1 MGVATLV
8 ILPHLPWESHYGPG
22 EGVLVR
28 GSVHRRHV
36 WPALAAILLVALV
49 VLGAAWIAYL
59 RQLAELER
67 QVGDRLTLNL
77 RAVESE
83 IERFRYLPDVIG
95 QDRRIADMLREP
107 GADGAISAANAY
119 LEAVRGASG
128 ADELYVLDLSGETLA
143 ASNWQ
148 EPGSFVGHNYAFRPY
163 FTDAVAKGRGRFYA
177 VGVTTGKP
185 GYFLASRLDD
195 GDRPLGV
202 VVTKLDMS
210 PLSVTWAAAGEMSA
224 IADRDGVVFLSGAPG
239 WLYRPMLPLDAVTV
253 GLLQAERRY
262 DGIDVAAAPPLVA
275 GSLEDRAGL
284 TVDVSGE
291 TYLLRL
297 RGIEPDGWQLLSALP
312 LEPVRREAALIGG
325 LAGLLS
331 VVALGAWLLARQR
344 RQFVRLK
351 LDRHATLERRVAERT
366 EALGREVEERRRT
379 EVELRAAQENL
390 IHAAKLAA
398 LGRMSAAI
406 VHEVS
411 QPLSALDNT
420 LAAADLHAERG
431 AAAEVQRNLSSARRL
446 LRRMQRTV
454 KHLRTF
460 SSRREPGPP
469 EPVDVG
475 AVVEA
480 ALDIV
485 APQARDGGVLIDSL
499 VPEGL
504 PAVSGNAVRLEQ
516 VLINLLLNAIE
527 ATASAGGTGVRI
539 GVASI
544 APALTVEIVDEG
556 RGIPDAVR
564 ERLFEPFF
572 TTKQTG
578 ESLGLG
584 LSISRML
591 LEEFGGK
598 LRFDPRPE
606 GGTVTCISLPLHP
619 SRTAARQTESA

>member
-1 MGVATLV
+1 MRGSIRRQHVLLTIVAT
-8 ILPHLPWESHYGPG
+8 
-22 EGVLVR
+22 VLVC
-28 GSVHRRHV
+28 
-36 WPALAAILLVALV
+36 AVAL
-49 VLGAAWIAYL
+49 GAGWLAYL
-59 RQLAELER
+59 RQLGELER

-83 IERFRYLPDVIG
+83 IERFRYLPDVVG
-95 QDRRIADMLREP
+95 QDRRIADMLLEP
-107 GADGAISAANAY
+107 QSRDAIAAANLY
-119 LEAVRGASG
+119 LEAVRDVSG

-163 FTDAVAKGRGRFYA
+163 FTDAMARGNGRFYA

-185 GYFLASRLDD
+185 GYFLTSRLDH
-195 GDRPLGV
+195 GGRPLGV
-202 VVTKLDMS
+202 VVAKVDMS

-224 IADRDGVVFLSGAPG
+224 IADGEGVVFLSGDPR
-239 WLYRPMLPLDAVTV
+239 WLYRPMHNLDTDTV
-253 GLLQAERRY
+253 ALLQAQRRY
-262 DGIDVAAAPPLVA
+262 DGVDIAAAAPLTG
-275 GSLEDRAGL
+275 GSADDREGL

-291 TYLLRL
+291 SYRLRL

-312 LEPVRREAALIGG
+312 LEPVRREAMQIGG
-325 LAGLLS
+325 LAGLVSILAIG
-331 VVALGAWLLARQR
+331 ALLLARQR
-344 RQFVRLK
+344 RQYVRLK
-351 LDRHATLERRVAERT
+351 LDQHATLERRVAERT
-366 EALGREVEERRRT
+366 EALAREVEERRRA
-379 EVELRAAQENL
+379 EAELRATQENL

-420 LAAADLHAERG
+420 LAAAGLHAERSATG
-431 AAAEVQRNLSSARRL
+431 EVQRNLSNARRL

-469 EPVDVG
+469 EVVDIGGVI
-475 AVVEA
+475 EA

-485 APQARDGGVLIDSL
+485 APQARDGGVVVEAA
-499 VPEGL
+499 VPAGM

-516 VLINLLLNAIE
+516 VFINLLLNAIE
-527 ATASAGGTGVRI
+527 ATASAGNNGVRI
-539 GVASI
+539 AATADDSGLA
-544 APALTVEIVDEG
+544 VEIADQG
-556 RGIPDAVR
+556 RGIPEAVM

-584 LSISRML
+584 LSISRTL
-591 LEEFGGK
+591 LEEFGGA
-598 LRFDPRPE
+598 LRFAPRE
-606 GGTVTCISLPLHP
+606 GGGTIAIVSLPLHP
-619 SRTAARQTESA
+619 MRTMAKQTESA